1 MKSSFEKGYF
11 CAVATLLRIEGH
23 ATTAVQELFRGADW
37 RNADEEDIELFR
49 EDKLI
54 DQRNQDNAKTHGVY

>member
-23 ATTAVQELFRGADW
+23 ATTAVQELFRGGDW
-37 RNADEEDIELFR
+37 RNADKEDIALFR
-49 EDKLI
+49 EHKLI
-54 DQRNQDNAKTHGVY
+54 DQRIQNNVKNHGIC